1 MMRLSIRRF
10 STLNI
15 KNAVAQRVEM
25 RFFDQDYEKGYFNYL
40 TVFKKAKGL
49 AETTDPNKIHSHFMK
64 GKSMSRFFY
73 FCVVTFFVMSIGNAQ
88 DINGKWKGE
97 MQSPNGPMELTFN
110 FKVSGDSLNGTVVGP
125 MGELPISNG
134 KINGKIFSFDVNANE
149 FTINHQC
156 TVMSDSIS
164 MKVPGMPG
172 GEDMAIILKRV
183 PELNKESQ

>member
-1 MMRLSIRRF
+1 MSNTI
-10 STLNI
+10 
-15 KNAVAQRVEM
+15 NAIAQRVEM
-25 RFFDQDYEKGYFNYL
+25 RFFDRDYEKGYLNYL

-49 AETTDPNKIHSHFMK
+49 AETTDPNKTHSHFMK
-64 GKSMSRFFY
+64 GMFMSRLFY
-73 FCVVTFFVMSIGNAQ
+73 FGVVVFLAMSIGHAQ

-110 FKVSGDSLNGTVVGP
+110 FKVSGDTLNGTVASP

-134 KINGKIFSFDVNANE
+134 KINGKTFSFDVNANE

-156 TVMSDSIS
+156 IVMSDSIS

-183 PELNKESQ
+183 PELNKESK